1 MNILVAIISTFAPRK
16 AEKTYTVL
24 LNNCSVRTV
33 TACHTNESI
42 FKTLIEMNEVKSNGG
57 LDKII
62 TLVSHAATAT
72 KNAEYNDA
80 TALEYYESIIREFS
94 QNTKVETI
102 LTENKEIPEILHE
115 LCTHIKSD
123 DVVYIDSAGGR
134 RTDSNIIQLLIKL
147 LKYKG
152 IKNPY
157 ALYSDITNTP
167 VISDTLSFTKMTDLL
182 DAFNEFMTTGKSN
195 KLADCLNKD
204 SEYSNSKIK
213 NLLGTMQEF
222 SDKIQI
228 GSVEKLDDT
237 VKRLQ
242 INLQECET
250 FENIQDIEFVILK
263 EFLPVI
269 REKLLGDTT
278 KIDYAKIIRWCLE
291 NSLIQQALTLFVEKM
306 PIYIFENEIIKYK
319 GDINLAKQAYTRE
332 KKKTQPSDW
341 ETYVFYEEMMTEKR
355 KVGERHPVICELLQN
370 LKTNSSSN
378 KKIRE
383 VTKELRKFEKDLKM
397 YVPKTEIGK
406 KIKNNIK
413 GKGLK
418 SFDEYIKK
426 IKKGDM
432 DSVYFE
438 ILGIK
443 IDKEKQET
451 TQKKFAGIQQISSGN
466 WLNDDFFCTID
477 LHQMVNIFYGYI
489 YVKALR
495 NQVNHASSN
504 ENLTEEQ
511 KKILEQHGFIS
522 TIDIKSIQEN
532 LGKLLKSIEQEVKK
546 IEVNKIKMEV
556 ETPLI
561 PTTLNIGDIVMA
573 KCVENKKVQIENHPY
588 LVQLVVDRVIDS
600 TSLLGKEFSVE
611 VRQISQQGKLCQVKY
626 IRE

>member
-62 TLVSHAATAT
+62 TLASHAATAT

-80 TALEYYESIIREFS
+80 TALEYYESIVREFS

-204 SEYSNSKIK
+204 SEYSNPKIK

-228 GSVEKLDDT
+228 GNVEKLDDT

-242 INLQECET
+242 MNLQECET

>member
-80 TALEYYESIIREFS
+80 TALEYYESIVREFS

-102 LTENKEIPEILHE
+102 LTGNKEIPEILHE

-228 GSVEKLDDT
+228 GNVEKLDDT

-242 INLQECET
+242 MNLQECET

-383 VTKELRKFEKDLKM
+383 VTKELRKFEKDWKM

>member
-80 TALEYYESIIREFS
+80 TALEYYESIVREFS

-204 SEYSNSKIK
+204 SEYPNPKIK

-228 GSVEKLDDT
+228 GNVEKLDDT

-242 INLQECET
+242 MNLQECET

-383 VTKELRKFEKDLKM
+383 VTKELRKFEKDWKM

>member
-24 LNNCSVRTV
+24 LNNCSARTV

-80 TALEYYESIIREFS
+80 TALEYYESIVREFS

-204 SEYSNSKIK
+204 SEYPNPKIK

-228 GSVEKLDDT
+228 GNVEKLDDT

>member
-80 TALEYYESIIREFS
+80 TALEYYESIVREFS

-102 LTENKEIPEILHE
+102 LTGNKEIPEILHE

-242 INLQECET
+242 MNLQECET

-341 ETYVFYEEMMTEKR
+341 ETYVFYEEMMTEER

-383 VTKELRKFEKDLKM
+383 VTKELRKFEKDWKM

-418 SFDEYIKK
+418 SFDEY

-511 KKILEQHGFIS
+511 KKILEQHGFVS